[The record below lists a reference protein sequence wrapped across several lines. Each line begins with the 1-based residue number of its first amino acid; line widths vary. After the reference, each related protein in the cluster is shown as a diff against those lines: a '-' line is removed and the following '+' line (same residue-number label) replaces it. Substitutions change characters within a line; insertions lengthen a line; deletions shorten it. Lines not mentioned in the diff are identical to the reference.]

1 VRAAVIGAD
10 RALTVVEIERPVP
23 AVGEV
28 LIDVRY
34 CGICGSDLHMLGLPA
49 DLVPAG
55 HVLGHELTGVVAALG
70 PGVTGWS
77 AGERAVVLPMV
88 ACGQCYA
95 CRARHPNLCER
106 GGIDDGPGI
115 GRPGGFAES
124 VAVPAGML
132 RRLPSKGGNGDGS
145 LADPLVFPLRAIR
158 LSGAAPDEP
167 VCVLGAGPIGVL
179 AVAGLLAAGFDRV
192 AVVEPGPGRRA
203 AVERLGVRAAGPD
216 EAADEIPGALGGQRP
231 AVVIDT
237 TGHPSGA
244 PLALRLL
251 PAAGRLTV
259 VGLPDA
265 PAALDLGL
273 LAFKEITVRGSLVY
287 DERDFTA
294 AVAHIAARRI
304 PCDRIITKVAPL
316 DSAPAVVAELHGGAT
331 DQVKVLLIP

>member
-1 VRAAVIGAD
+1 VSDRDGALAEPLAVA
-10 RALTVVEIERPVP
+10 
-23 AVGEV
+23 
-28 LIDVRY
+28 
-34 CGICGSDLHMLGLPA
+34 
-49 DLVPAG
+49 
-55 HVLGHELTGVVAALG
+55 
-70 PGVTGWS
+70 
-77 AGERAVVLPMV
+77 
-88 ACGQCYA
+88 
-95 CRARHPNLCER
+95 
-106 GGIDDGPGI
+106 
-115 GRPGGFAES
+115 
-124 VAVPAGML
+124 
-132 RRLPSKGGNGDGS
+132 
-145 LADPLVFPLRAIR
+145 LRAIR